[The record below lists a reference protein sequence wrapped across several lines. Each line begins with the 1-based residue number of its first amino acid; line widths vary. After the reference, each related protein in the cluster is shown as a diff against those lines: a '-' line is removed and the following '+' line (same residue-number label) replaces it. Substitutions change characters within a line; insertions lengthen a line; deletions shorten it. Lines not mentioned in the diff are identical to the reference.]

1 MRIHAALLIIN
12 DESRRTKLESSL
24 HQLNI
29 DGLSCEGVE
38 EALDKTRNI
47 NVDISIFSA
56 ALLQKD
62 GLAPFYRLKASLP
75 EIFTILL
82 TNESYL
88 ANESD
93 ILKEGIDCYL
103 FTPFNENSIKAMLLQ
118 ASAILRLRDDLR
130 REVSELRQK
139 KRFYENVLNRFEDAV
154 AVVNQ
159 DFEIIYFNATF
170 EGVMQL
176 PGDMLQ
182 HSNLQEY
189 IDDGF
194 KVLNYV
200 QKQLNAGKSVRC
212 HQIALKVPNNELLDV
227 NIDADFL
234 NPVPDNDNNI
244 IIVMENHTLSQDN
257 FTQLLRKEKLST
269 IKLLAKALAHEVHNP
284 INILSGRL
292 QLLMQNLDDS
302 QHHKSFNAINRQLD
316 RVAEIIDKLRRFNIN
331 KEDSIPQSLALV
343 PFLEKFLNEK
353 DTCQDVTYKLHYKA
367 PEKELLINANQLQ
380 LQDAFDYLFRVIEN
394 IVSPGTRIQVYCRK
408 LKSVS
413 QQNILEI
420 QVNFKD
426 TQSNGDFLQTIHDI
440 LPHKNHSLL
449 DIALVHTIISNYD
462 GKMYI
467 ETLVGDQKTLK
478 LHFKIAGVKTD
489 NAAQKTALQ
498 NINENQ

>member
-1 MRIHAALLIIN
+1 MRIHTALLIIS
-12 DESRRTKLESSL
+12 DESQRTLLESYL
-24 HQLNI
+24 HKLNI
-29 DGLSCEGVE
+29 HVLSCNDVE
-38 EALDKTRNI
+38 EALTKTRN
-47 NVDISIFSA
+47 VAADISIFSA

-88 ANESD
+88 SDESE
-93 ILKEGIDCYL
+93 ILKEGIDSYL
-103 FTPFNENSIKAMLLQ
+103 FTPLNEILIKATLLQ
-118 ASAILRLRDDLR
+118 ASAILRLRDDLK

-139 KRFYENVLNRFEDAV
+139 RRFYENLLNRFEDAV
-154 AVVNQ
+154 AVMNQ
-159 DFEIIYFNATF
+159 NFEIIYFNAAF
-170 EGVMQL
+170 EALMQL
-176 PGDMLQ
+176 PGDTLQ

-194 KVLNYV
+194 KVLNYI
-200 QKQLNAGKSVRC
+200 QKQLDAGNSVRYY
-212 HQIALKVPNNELLDV
+212 QIALKASNNELIDI
-227 NIDADFL
+227 NIDADLL
-234 NPVPDNDNNI
+234 NPVPDKDNNI
-244 IIVMENHTLSQDN
+244 LIVLENHTLSHDN

-292 QLLMQNLDDS
+292 QLLMQDLDDS
-302 QHHKSFNAINRQLD
+302 QHHKSFDVINRQLD

-353 DTCQDVTYKLHYKA
+353 ETCQDVTYKLHYKA
-367 PEKELLINANQLQ
+367 HEKELLINANRSQ

-413 QQNILEI
+413 QQKILEV

-426 TQSNGDFLQTIHDI
+426 TQSNGDFLQTIHEI
-440 LPHKNHSLL
+440 LPHEKHSLL

-489 NAAQKTALQ
+489 TAVQKAALQKT
-498 NINENQ
+498 N